1 MTENDGSVSFYFF
14 DLDDNLFFLP
24 TKLYLWNSQTQI
36 EREISSGEFA
46 TAQHLT
52 KDSSGIQEWV
62 VREDYTYR
70 NFRDVPG
77 ISHEEQ
83 QFSKDLL
90 AAIKMPEW
98 KGPSWALLEHAAKKQ
113 RPVVFISARGH
124 APEVIEAGFRG
135 LADQG
140 LLAAPLSILGI
151 YTVSNPGVQKEL
163 GVTDRNMSIPAMKKI
178 AIKAAVEK
186 ALETYGKEPPHRFGM
201 SDDDPNNVMLA
212 INAMRDC
219 KEKYPD
225 KRFFVVNTNK
235 DHYVKLEIFP
245 MLHPVTADAEGKRLL
260 SQPDESESRAS
271 RVAQIEGGNVSINV
285 TDLDKE
291 IEFYTNGLGLK
302 LKDRNLNEWA
312 EVDSGK
318 DFVIKLVSVKTSVL
332 DKQNTPVTPG
342 TTTINL
348 TINGQLEELVS
359 ACKQRGIVFTS
370 SIVEHAKARVIACAD
385 PDGNLLH
392 LIETLQ

>member
-24 TKLYLWNSQTQI
+24 TKLYLWNSQTHV
-36 EREISSGEFA
+36 EKEISSGEFA

-52 KDSSGIQEWV
+52 KNDSGIQEWV

-70 NFRDVPG
+70 NFRDFPG
-77 ISHEEQ
+77 IAHEEQ

-90 AAIKMPEW
+90 AAIKLPQW

-124 APEVIEAGFRG
+124 APETIESGFRA

-140 LLAAPLSILGI
+140 ILAAPLSILCI
-151 YTVSNPGVQKEL
+151 YTVSNPDVRKEL
-163 GVTDRNMSIPAMKKI
+163 NVTDPNMSIPAIKKL

-260 SQPDESESRAS
+260 SQTDESDTRAT
-271 RVAQIEGGNVSINV
+271 RVAHIEGGNVSFNV
-285 TDLDKE
+285 TDLDKAT
-291 IEFYTNGLGLK
+291 EFYTSGLGLK
-302 LKDRNLNEWA
+302 LKDRHLSDWA
-312 EVDSGK
+312 EIDAGK
-318 DFVIKLVSVKTSVL
+318 GFVIKLLQVKSLEPNRQST
-332 DKQNTPVTPG
+332 QNTLA
-342 TTTINL
+342 IHL
-348 TINGQLEELVS
+348 TSNGPLQELVS
-359 ACKQRGIVFTS
+359 VCKQRGISFTS
-370 SIVEHAKARVIACAD
+370 SLAEHPSSRTITCAD
-385 PDGNLLH
+385 PDGNLLYITEKLH
-392 LIETLQ
+392 